1 MLVGIGGVAALMMAF
16 EEVDEIERMK
26 TFGLAAT
33 IGILFWIA
41 SVWIATNG
49 PRPMQ
54 QKMAAAKRPTSVAQ
68 QWLQQIVA
76 APERIAHQGPDEDRG
91 AKEPTP
97 FGNADKAYD
106 EHSNDDH

>member
-16 EEVDEIERMK
+16 EEVDELERMK

-33 IGILFWIA
+33 IGMLFWIA
-41 SVWIATNG
+41 SGCIVTNG

-76 APERIAHQGPDEDRG
+76 ATERIAHQGADEDRG

-97 FGNADKAYD
+97 FRNADKAYD

>member
-41 SVWIATNG
+41 SVWIVTVPLLRSSYVSCAVVTQ
-49 PRPMQ
+49 P
-54 QKMAAAKRPTSVAQ
+54 
-68 QWLQQIVA
+68 L
-76 APERIAHQGPDEDRG
+76 RG
-91 AKEPTP
+91 
-97 FGNADKAYD
+97 
-106 EHSNDDH
+106 

>member
-1 MLVGIGGVAALMMAF
+1 MMAF
-16 EEVDEIERMK
+16 EEVDELERMK

-33 IGILFWIA
+33 IGMLFWIA
-41 SVWIATNG
+41 CIVTNG
-49 PRPMQ
+49 PRPKQ
-54 QKMAAAKRPTSVAQ
+54 QNMAAAKRPTSVAQ

-76 APERIAHQGPDEDRG
+76 APERIAHQGADEDRG

-97 FGNADKAYD
+97 FRNADKAYD